1 MANDNRDDDSE
12 APPTL
17 RYLRDVRDGLTR
29 EERVV
34 LFVLRQVERERR
46 GRNVPTAMLYGRVVE
61 YLDISPEE
69 FQACLNRLIGT
80 SWEGEQSD

>member
-1 MANDNRDDDSE
+1 MANDNGDHERE
-12 APPTL
+12 ASPRL

-69 FQACLNRLIGT
+69 FQACLNRLVGT
-80 SWEGEQSD
+80 SWDAERSD